1 MLNINM
7 KKNSKKVPQKTK
19 KIQIPYIKIIYI
31 GFSLVLVFGFLFI
44 FDRPIMR
51 QAVEG
56 MSIARSLYMQST
68 VALPSI
74 NGAVAYNIYYKP
86 APDKTFTHS
95 VRKIPAT
102 VRFYTISY
110 LKRGESYEYQIS
122 AVNYQ
127 GREFWFSPV
136 EKITNVTP
144 M

>member
-1 MLNINM
+1 M
-7 KKNSKKVPQKTK
+7 KKSAKKVPQKTK

-31 GFSLVLVFGFLFI
+31 SLSLILVFGFLFI
-44 FDRPIMR
+44 FDRPVMR
-51 QAVEG
+51 QAVQG
-56 MSIARSLYMQST
+56 MSIVRSLYVQSS
-68 VALPSI
+68 VALPSV
-74 NGAVAYNIYYKP
+74 NGAVAYNVYYKS
-86 APDKTFTHS
+86 ATDKTFTHS

-102 VRFYTISY
+102 IRFYAISY

-136 EKITNVTP
+136 EKVTNVTP